1 MAINTGKSGRSYSD
15 PSYGSKK
22 LFRFSR
28 VTAGTRASVAVVTDA
43 GMLTVMHPITITG
56 FGLQL
61 SATGEGT
68 SFWYPVRNVSLG
80 LCTLGFASGAA
91 ILAATRCTISPA
103 VTGATCAAGDVINLW
118 SGANSSS
125 TLAFVEATVEYI
137 ERFDSSDN

>member
-1 MAINTGKSGRSYSD
+1 MAITMGNGRSYSD

-22 LFRFSR
+22 MFKFNR
-28 VTAGTRASVAVVTDA
+28 VTAGTRGSVAVVTDA
-43 GMLTVMHPITITG
+43 GCLTVMHPITIVG
-56 FGLQL
+56 FGIQL

-68 SFWYPVRNVSLG
+68 QFWYPVRNVSLG

-91 ILAATRCTISPA
+91 ILAATQCTIAST
-103 VTGATCAAGDVINLW
+103 VTGATCSAGDIINLW

-137 ERFDSSDN
+137 ERFDVSDN